1 MSEIISREIVQ
12 EKMNAKEFIQ
22 EYWNERS
29 NGFADLRKA
38 ELQSNKYERWEKE
51 IKNHLPQKSALRIL
65 DVGCGCGFFS
75 ILLANMGHQVTGID
89 LTKLMIEQGKAMAK
103 EMGTRVEL
111 LVMDAENLAFEG
123 ESFDVVIAR
132 NVTWNLP
139 HPKDAYKEWLRV
151 LKKGG
156 CLLNYDAEYAKN
168 HHKQDLSANNAH
180 NRLTKEELEK
190 CHHIYHM
197 LEISLQNRPSWDI
210 QVLKELGIIH
220 TEVDLN
226 VGKRIYLE
234 KDEFYI
240 PTPLFGIKAFKNNL
254 IE

>member
-1 MSEIISREIVQ
+1 MTKMLNRESVQ
-12 EKMNAKEFIQ
+12 EEIDSKEFI
-22 EYWNERS
+22 EAYWAERS

-51 IKNHLPQKSALRIL
+51 IKRKIPQRTALRIL

-75 ILLANMGHQVTGID
+75 IILANMGHHVTGVD
-89 LTKLMIEQGKAMAK
+89 LTKSMIEQGKSITKVA
-103 EMGTRVEL
+103 GSDVEL
-111 LVMDAENLAFEG
+111 LVMDAEKLAFES
-123 ESFDVVIAR
+123 ETFDVVITR
-132 NVTWNLP
+132 NLTWNLP

-168 HHKQDLSANNAH
+168 HHKQDLSENNAH
-180 NRLTKEELEK
+180 NKLSKEELDK

-197 LEISLQNRPSWDI
+197 LEISLLDRPNWDI
-210 QVLKELGIIH
+210 NVLKELGCVNI
-220 TEVDLN
+220 EADLE

-240 PTPLFGIKAFKNNL
+240 PTPMFGIKAFKNN
-254 IE
+254 E